1 MLEEN
6 CYLDPIV
13 DRSNILEK
21 NISIF
26 IFLLFMVV
34 GFIVPCQCCFSLQCY
49 QKIVHCVSIFIFY
62 FLKTCFSDFQISIG
76 INETDG
82 IN

>member
-6 CYLDPIV
+6 RYLDPIV

-21 NISIF
+21 NIYNF
-26 IFLLFMVV
+26 IFLLFMGV
-34 GFIVPCQCCFSLQCY
+34 GFIVPCQCCFSLQFYVIKKLCT
-49 QKIVHCVSIFIFY
+49 VFLFSFSIFSKRVSQIFKLL
-62 FLKTCFSDFQISIG
+62 F
-76 INETDG
+76 ETDG